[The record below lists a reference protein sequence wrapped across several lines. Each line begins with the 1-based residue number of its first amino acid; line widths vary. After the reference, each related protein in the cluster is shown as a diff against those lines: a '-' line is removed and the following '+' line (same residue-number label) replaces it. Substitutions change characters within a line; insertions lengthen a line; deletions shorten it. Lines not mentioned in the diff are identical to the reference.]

1 MKVLLIH
8 TKYQN
13 IGGEDIAV
21 ESEATFLKK
30 HYELEEIYF
39 SNQISKNPVSLIKQF
54 FYFLSN
60 KNKDSLNAIEDKIQS
75 FKPDVIY
82 IQNTWFKASLGVFSL
97 AKKYHTKVIVKL
109 HNYRHYCSQSFLSKV
124 HLNGLDVCYA
134 CGFKKKQFR
143 IFNKYFED
151 SYFKSFFVI
160 IYGKSYLKILK
171 NNDLKILTLTN
182 FQKNFLINQNIKEE
196 KIIVFPNHTDK
207 NLLLD
212 GNLKLDIKSNGIVY
226 AGRISKEKG
235 LIDLIEGFISANLKE
250 LPLHIIGDGP
260 LLNYLKLKYA
270 VENIFFHGELDHK
283 TVMQIISKSKAVVT
297 ATRLYEG
304 QPTLLCEASKLGVP
318 SIFPNTGGIF
328 EFFPENYPLSYKKFD
343 QSDLINKLKLISNEE
358 VINDLSVL
366 VKENIELKFSDNVL
380 IEKFSN
386 IFK

>member
-21 ESEATFLKK
+21 ESEAAFLKK

-39 SNQISKNPVSLIKQF
+39 SNQISKKPISLIKQF

-82 IQNTWFKASLGVFSL
+82 IQNTWFKASLGVFNL
-97 AKKYHTKVIVKL
+97 AKKYNTKVIVKL

-160 IYGKSYLKILK
+160 IYGKAYLKILK
-171 NNDLKILTLTN
+171 NNDIKILTLTN
-182 FQKNFLINQNIKEE
+182 FQKNFLIDQNIKEE
-196 KIIVFPNHTDK
+196 KIIVFPNYTDK
-207 NLLLD
+207 NITLD
-212 GNLKLDIKSNGIVY
+212 ENLKLDIKSNGIVY

-260 LLNYLKLKYA
+260 LLNYLKLEYA
-270 VENIFFHGELDHK
+270 VENIFFHGELEHK
-283 TVMQIISKSKAVVT
+283 TVMQIISKSK
-297 ATRLYEG
+297 
-304 QPTLLCEASKLGVP
+304 QLLLNQA
-318 SIFPNTGGIF
+318 IRRTT
-328 EFFPENYPLSYKKFD
+328 
-343 QSDLINKLKLISNEE
+343 
-358 VINDLSVL
+358 
-366 VKENIELKFSDNVL
+366 NIVM
-380 IEKFSN
+380 
-386 IFK
+386 

>member
-21 ESEATFLKK
+21 QSEATFLKK

-39 SNQISKNPVSLIKQF
+39 SNQISKKPVSLIKQF
-54 FYFLSN
+54 FYFLNN
-60 KNKDSLNAIEDKIQS
+60 KNKDSLNVVEDKIQS

-124 HLNGLDVCYA
+124 HLSGLDVCYA

-160 IYGKSYLKILK
+160 IYGKAYLKILK
-171 NNDLKILTLTN
+171 NNDIKILTLTN
-182 FQKNFLINQNIKEE
+182 FQKDFLIDQNIKEE
-196 KIIVFPNHTDK
+196 KIIVFPNYTDK
-207 NLLLD
+207 NIILD
-212 GNLKLDIKSNGIVY
+212 ENLKLDIKSNGIVY

-235 LIDLIEGFISANLKE
+235 LVDLIEGFISANLKE

-260 LLNYLKLKYA
+260 LLNYLKLEYA

-283 TVMQIISKSKAVVT
+283 TVMQIISRSKAVVT

-304 QPTLLCEASKLGVP
+304 QPTLLCEASKLGIP
-318 SIFPNTGGIF
+318 SVFPDTGGVL

-343 QSDLINKLKLISNEE
+343 QADLINKLKLISNKDLH
-358 VINDLSVL
+358 NQLSVL
-366 VKENIELKFSDNVL
+366 VKENIEVKLSESVL
-380 IEKFSN
+380 LEKFNN

>member
-21 ESEATFLKK
+21 ESEAAFLKK
-30 HYELEEIYF
+30 YYELEEIYF

-54 FYFLSN
+54 FYFLIN
-60 KNKDSLNAIEDKIQS
+60 KNKDSLKAIEDKLQS
-75 FKPDVIY
+75 FQPDVIY

-124 HLNGLDVCYA
+124 HLNGLNVCYA
-134 CGFKKKQFR
+134 CGFKKKKFR

-171 NNDLKILTLTN
+171 NNDIKILTLTN

-196 KIIVFPNHTDK
+196 KINVVSNYIDK
-207 NLLLD
+207 NITLD
-212 GNLKLDIKSNGIVY
+212 ENLKLDIQSNGIVY
-226 AGRISKEKG
+226 AGRITKEKG
-235 LIDLIEGFISANLKE
+235 LVDLIEGFISAKLKE
-250 LPLHIIGDGP
+250 IPLHIIGDGP
-260 LLNYLKLKYA
+260 LLDYLKLEYA
-270 VENIFFHGELDHK
+270 VENIFFHGKLDHK
-283 TVMQIISKSKAVVT
+283 AVIHIISRSKAVVT

-304 QPTLLCEASKLGVP
+304 QPTLLCEASQLGIP
-318 SIFPNTGGIF
+318 SVFPDTGGVL

-343 QSDLINKLKLISNEE
+343 QADLINKLKLISNK
-358 VINDLSVL
+358 DLHNQLSFL
-366 VKENIELKFSDNVL
+366 VKENIEVKLSDSVL
-380 IEKFSN
+380 LEKFNN
-386 IFK
+386 IFQ

>member
-21 ESEATFLKK
+21 QSEATFLKK

-39 SNQISKNPVSLIKQF
+39 SNQISKKPVSLIKQF
-54 FYFLSN
+54 FYFLNN
-60 KNKDSLNAIEDKIQS
+60 KNKDSLNVVEDKIQS

-134 CGFKKKQFR
+134 CGFKKKQYR

-160 IYGKSYLKILK
+160 IYGKAYLKILK
-171 NNDLKILTLTN
+171 NNDIKILTLTN
-182 FQKNFLINQNIKEE
+182 FQKDFLIDQNIKEE
-196 KIIVFPNHTDK
+196 KIIVFPNYTDK
-207 NLLLD
+207 NIILD
-212 GNLKLDIKSNGIVY
+212 ENLKLDIKSNGIVY

-235 LIDLIEGFISANLKE
+235 LVDLIEGFISANLKE
-250 LPLHIIGDGP
+250 LPLHIIGNGP
-260 LLNYLKLKYA
+260 LLNYLKREYA
-270 VENIFFHGELDHK
+270 YENIFFHGELDHK

-358 VINDLSVL
+358 IINELSVL
-366 VKENIELKFSDNVL
+366 VKENIEVKLSENML
-380 IEKFSN
+380 LEKFSN